1 MKIEKII
8 VRNFRLLKDFSID
21 LEDGLSL
28 VIGKNNVGKTSL
40 LLILDQFIGAKGEG
54 KRNFRFND
62 LNLDTQE
69 QLKGYMMTSL
79 MEEDA
84 YTPLA
89 ISLRLIIT
97 YSDADVLANV
107 SPLLMDLD
115 VDNHYLAIGFDYY
128 LPYAGYKELYNQC
141 AIQKAK
147 FEAKHSKIEA
157 PEEGKPAQPEYD
169 IMAFLNDNAIGHFK
183 LRRKSVKVDKNGN
196 LDETNYVDFVNIPN
210 FKLESVVQFQCIGA
224 RRDVD
229 NRDVDKTLSSK
240 TSDLYKAIEENQ
252 DQIDAKER
260 FLEQLRE
267 TDVQL
272 TDIYSS
278 IFSDIVEKIRQF
290 GGITPNDTIIKV
302 ISSLQHREL
311 LKGNTTVKYEHDN
324 KDLPENFNGLG
335 YMNLISIIFDIDLM
349 MKRFAKSLANGQLA
363 DINLLFIE
371 EPEAHTH
378 PQMQY
383 VFIKNIKDLLKNGV
397 IDEYGE
403 HKPLQ
408 YIVSTHSSHIVA
420 DSDYDDI
427 KYLHRIAG
435 KNAVEAKSLKSLSSV
450 YENQEHLRFLKQ
462 YITINRSEL
471 FFADKAILIEG
482 DTERILLPA
491 IIKKLDVTDEAV
503 KPVLPLLSQNV
514 SIIEAGAHAE
524 IFVNL
529 LNFLGLTKV
538 LVLTDFDCCSSDGH
552 HPRVK
557 YEHGKNQVTS
567 NTALKYFF
575 GNGTMSDDLAS
586 KAENDKRFVWD
597 EVNQKMSPN
606 NDGCYMVCYQTV
618 ENGYQPR
625 SFEDDFMA
633 LNMQFVLE
641 NDFSEQAIKAS
652 YKDGFDTPDKAYGAA
667 EKVESKAAF
676 AFEILLNSEE
686 VEIPGKETIDPF
698 GGWSIP
704 AYIKE
709 GLLWLRK

>member
-8 VRNFRLLKDFSID
+8 VRIFRLLKDFSID
-21 LEDGLSL
+21 LENGLSL
-28 VIGKNNVGKTSL
+28 VLGKNNVGKTSL
-40 LLILDQFIGAKGEG
+40 LLILDQFIGAKREG
-54 KRNFRFND
+54 KRSFRFND
-62 LNLDTQE
+62 LNLDAQE
-69 QLKGYMMTSL
+69 QLKGYMMTPL
-79 MEEDA
+79 MEEEA
-84 YTPLA
+84 YTSLA

-97 YSDADVLANV
+97 YSDADVLTNV

-128 LPYAGYKELYNQC
+128 LPYDSYKELYNQC
-141 AIQKAK
+141 ATQKAK
-147 FEAKHSKIEA
+147 FEEKHLKIEK
-157 PEEGKPAQPEYD
+157 PEGELTEQPEYD
-169 IMAFLNDNAIGHFK
+169 VMAFLNDNAISHFK
-183 LRRKSVKVDKNGN
+183 LQRKSVKVDKDGN
-196 LDETNYVDFVNIPN
+196 LDETDYVDFVNIPD

-229 NRDVDKTLSSK
+229 NRDVDKTLSTK

-290 GGITPNDTIIKV
+290 GGIAPNDTIIKV

-383 VFIKNIKDLLKNGV
+383 VFIKNIKDLLKTGV
-397 IDEYGE
+397 VGKHGD

-427 KYLHRIAG
+427 KYLHRLAG
-435 KNAVEAKSLKSLSSV
+435 KNEVEAKSLKSLSVV
-450 YENQEHLRFLKQ
+450 YENKNHLRFLKQ

-491 IIKKLDVTDEAV
+491 IIKKLDVTEEAV
-503 KPVLPLLSQNV
+503 KPELPLLSQNV
-514 SIIEAGAHAE
+514 SIIETGAHAE
-524 IFVNL
+524 IFVKL

-538 LVLTDFDCCSSDGH
+538 LVLTDFDCCSADGH
-552 HPRVK
+552 HPKVK
-557 YEHGKNQVTS
+557 YKHGMNQLTS
-567 NTALKYFF
+567 NTALKYFY
-575 GNGTMSDDLAS
+575 GDGIKSDDLAT
-586 KAENDKRFVWD
+586 KNENDKRFLWD
-597 EVNQKMSPN
+597 EVNQKMNPN
-606 NDGCYMVCYQTV
+606 NDGNYMVCYQIE

-625 SFEDDFMA
+625 SFEDDFIA
-633 LNMQFVLE
+633 LNKQFVLD
-641 NDFSEQAIKAS
+641 NDYSKQAIKAS
-652 YKDGFDTPDKAYGAA
+652 YKDGFDTPDKAYEVASN
-667 EKVESKAAF
+667 VESKAAF
-676 AFEILLNSEE
+676 AFEILLNSKE
-686 VEIPGKETIDPF
+686 VEIPGKETKDPF

>member
-1 MKIEKII
+1 MKIDKII

-21 LEDGLSL
+21 LEDDLSL

-40 LLILDQFIGAKGEG
+40 LLILDQFLGAKGEA
-54 KRNFRFND
+54 KRSFKFND
-62 LNLDTQE
+62 LNLDAQE
-69 QLKGYMMTSL
+69 QLKNMMVNPL
-79 MEEDA
+79 VEEDG
-84 YTPLA
+84 YNPIA
-89 ISLRLIIT
+89 ISLRLVISYT
-97 YSDADVLANV
+97 DADNLANV

-115 VDNHYLAIGFDYY
+115 VDNHYLAIGFDFY
-128 LPYAGYKELYNQC
+128 LPYEAYKELHNQC
-141 AIQKAK
+141 AVQKAK
-147 FEAKHSKIEA
+147 HDEKYQEIDRK
-157 PEEGKPAQPEYD
+157 PEFNTIG
-169 IMAFLNDNAIGHFK
+169 FLEDNAINRF
-183 LRRKSVKVDKNGN
+183 LQIRKSIKIEKDGVI
-196 LDETNYVDFVNIPN
+196 DETNYIDIKDIQGFRMENVI
-210 FKLESVVQFQCIGA
+210 LFQSIGA

-229 NRDVDKTLSSK
+229 NRDVDKTLSTK
-240 TSDLYKAIEENQ
+240 TSDLYKAIEETSE
-252 DQIDAKER
+252 QIEAKEK
-260 FLEQLRE
+260 FLDQLRE

-272 TDIYSS
+272 TGIYSD
-278 IFSDIVEKIRQF
+278 IFSDIVEKIKKF
-290 GGITPNDTIIKV
+290 GGVTPNDTVIKV

-324 KDLPENFNGLG
+324 KDLPENYNGLG
-335 YMNLISIIFDIDLM
+335 YMNLISIIFDIDLIL
-349 MKRFAKSLANGQLA
+349 KRFAKIKDGGGLA

-383 VFIKNIKDLLKNGV
+383 VFIKNIKELLNEGV
-397 IDEYGE
+397 KDDYGNCR
-403 HKPLQ
+403 PLQ

-427 KYLHRIAG
+427 KYLHRLIG
-435 KNAVEAKSLKSLSSV
+435 KNEVEAKSLKKLSEV
-450 YENQEHLRFLKQ
+450 YENKDHLRFLKQ

-491 IIKKLDVTDEAV
+491 IIKKLDVTMPAV
-503 KPVLPLLSQNV
+503 KPVLPLLSQNI

-524 IFVNL
+524 IFVKL
-529 LNFLGLTKV
+529 LNFLGLMKV
-538 LVLTDFDCCSSDGH
+538 LVLTDFDCCSAEGR
-552 HPRVK
+552 HPKVK

-575 GNGTMSDDLAS
+575 GNGTNSDTLAA
-586 KAENDKRFVWD
+586 KTENDKYFAWD
-597 EVNQKMSPN
+597 DVNGKMIN
-606 NDGCYMVCYQTV
+606 KNDGTYMVCFQTS

-633 LNMQFVLE
+633 LNKDFVLE
-641 NDFSEQAIKAS
+641 KNFTERAIKTEF
-652 YKDGFDTPDKAYGAA
+652 KDGFDTANKAYEAA

-676 AFEILLNSEE
+676 AFEILLNSSEE
-686 VEIPGKETIDPF
+686 ALANGNKDPF

-709 GLLWLRK
+709 GLVWLRK

>member
-40 LLILDQFIGAKGEG
+40 LLILDQFIGPRGEG
-54 KRNFRFND
+54 KRTFRFND
-62 LNLDTQE
+62 LNLDAQE
-69 QLKGYMMTSL
+69 QLKGYMTSPL
-79 MEEDA
+79 LDEEA
-84 YTPLA
+84 YNP
-89 ISLRLIIT
+89 ISISMRLLISYT
-97 YSDADVLANV
+97 DVDNLANV

-115 VDNHYLAIGFDYY
+115 MDNHYVAIGFDYF
-128 LPYAGYKELYNQC
+128 LPFEGYKGLHDQC
-141 AIQKAK
+141 AAQKAK
-147 FEAKHSKIEA
+147 FEAKHPVVEVVPGSGKEGEA
-157 PEEGKPAQPEYD
+157 RPEYD
-169 IMAFLNDNAIGHFK
+169 VMAFLNDNAIGKFK
-183 LRRKSVKVDKNGN
+183 LMRKSVKVDKDGV
-196 LDETNYVDFVNIPN
+196 LDESNYVDFADIPN
-210 FKLESVVQFQCIGA
+210 FRLESVIQFQSIGA

-252 DQIDAKER
+252 DQIEAKES
-260 FLEQLRE
+260 FLEQLKE
-267 TDVQL
+267 TDEKL
-272 TDIYSS
+272 TGIYSN
-278 IFSDIVEKIRQF
+278 IFSGIIEKIRQF
-290 GGITPNDTIIKV
+290 GGLAPNDTIIKV

-349 MKRFAKSLANGQLA
+349 TKRFAKNKEVGQLA

-383 VFIKNIKDLLKNGV
+383 VFIKNIKELLNEGV
-397 IDEYGE
+397 KDEFGNK
-403 HKPLQ
+403 KPLQ

-420 DSDYDDI
+420 DSEYDDI
-427 KYLHRIAG
+427 KYLHRLEG
-435 KNAVEAKSLKSLSSV
+435 KNEVEAKSLKTLSEV
-450 YENQEHLRFLKQ
+450 YENKDHLRFLKQ

-491 IIKKLDVTDEAV
+491 IIKKLDVIEETV
-503 KPVLPLLSQNV
+503 KPEQPLLSQNV
-514 SIIEAGAHAE
+514 SIIEVGAHAE
-524 IFVNL
+524 IFVKL
-529 LNFLGLTKV
+529 LNFLGLTKI
-538 LVLTDFDCCSSDGH
+538 LVLTDFDCCSAEGH
-552 HPRVK
+552 HPKAK
-557 YEHGKNQVTS
+557 YQSGQNQETS
-567 NTALKYFF
+567 NTAIKYFF
-575 GNGTMSDDLAS
+575 GEKKSDVLAS
-586 KAENDKRFVWD
+586 KTASEKRFVWD
-597 EVNQKMSPN
+597 VVNGKMTVQ
-606 NDGCYMVCYQTV
+606 NDGVYMVCYQIE

-633 LNMQFVLE
+633 INKQFVLGTE
-641 NDFSEQAIKAS
+641 FTESAITADF
-652 YKDGFDTPDKAYGAA
+652 KDGFDTVDKAYEAA
-667 EKVESKAAF
+667 EKVNSKAAF
-676 AFEILLNSEE
+676 AFEILLNSR
-686 VEIPGKETIDPF
+686 KEGNDPF
-698 GGWSIP
+698 GGWAIP

>member
-1 MKIEKII
+1 MVIEKII

-21 LEDGLSL
+21 LENALSL

-40 LLILDQFIGAKGEG
+40 LLILDQFLGAKGEA
-54 KRNFRFND
+54 KRSFKFND
-62 LNLDTQE
+62 LNLDAQE
-69 QLKGYMMTSL
+69 QLKNMMINPL
-79 MEEDA
+79 VEEDA
-84 YTPLA
+84 YSHVA
-89 ISLRLIIT
+89 ISLRLIIS

-115 VDNHYLAIGFDYY
+115 VNNHYLAIGFDFY
-128 LPYAGYKELYNQC
+128 LPYEGYKELHGQC
-141 AIQKAK
+141 AAQKAK
-147 FEAKHSKIEA
+147 FDAKFQEKDPK
-157 PEEGKPAQPEYD
+157 PEFNVVG
-169 IMAFLNDNAIGHFK
+169 FLEDNAINRFQQI
-183 LRRKSVKVDKNGN
+183 RKSIKIEKDGTI
-196 LDETNYVDFVNIPN
+196 DENNYIDIKDIQGFRMENVI
-210 FKLESVVQFQCIGA
+210 LFQSIGA

-229 NRDVDKTLSSK
+229 NRDVDKTLSTK
-240 TSDLYKAIEENQ
+240 TSDLYKAIEETAE
-252 DQIDAKER
+252 QIEAKEK
-260 FLEQLRE
+260 FLDQLRE

-272 TDIYSS
+272 TDIYSD
-278 IFSDIVEKIRQF
+278 IFSDIVEKIKKF

-335 YMNLISIIFDIDLM
+335 YMNLISIIFDVDLIL
-349 MKRFAKSLANGQLA
+349 KRFAKIKEGGGLA

-383 VFIKNIKDLLKNGV
+383 VFIKNIKELLNEGV
-397 IDEYGE
+397 KDDHGNRS
-403 HKPLQ
+403 PLQ

-427 KYLHRIAG
+427 KYLHRVAG
-435 KNAVEAKSLKSLSSV
+435 KNEVEAKSLKTLSKV
-450 YENQEHLRFLKQ
+450 YENKDHLRFLKQ

-491 IIKKLDVTDEAV
+491 IIKKLDIAEPDV
-503 KPVLPLLSQNV
+503 KPALPLLSQNI

-524 IFVNL
+524 IFVKL

-538 LVLTDFDCCSSDGH
+538 LVLTDFDCCSAEGH
-552 HPRVK
+552 HPKEK
-557 YEHGKNQVTS
+557 YEHGKNQLTS
-567 NTALKYFF
+567 NTALKFFF
-575 GNGTMSDDLAS
+575 GNDTNCDALTT
-586 KAENDKRFVWD
+586 KTENDKRFIWD
-597 EVNQKMSPN
+597 ETSGKMTAN
-606 NDGCYMVCYQTV
+606 NDGTYMVCYQTV

-633 LNMQFVLE
+633 LNKDFVLE
-641 NDFSEQAIKAS
+641 KNFTERAVKTGF
-652 YKDGFDTPDKAYGAA
+652 KDGFDSVDKAYEAA

-676 AFEILLNSEE
+676 AFEILLNSKDETLAN
-686 VEIPGKETIDPF
+686 GKKDPF

-704 AYIKE
+704 SYIKE
-709 GLLWLRK
+709 GLVWLRK